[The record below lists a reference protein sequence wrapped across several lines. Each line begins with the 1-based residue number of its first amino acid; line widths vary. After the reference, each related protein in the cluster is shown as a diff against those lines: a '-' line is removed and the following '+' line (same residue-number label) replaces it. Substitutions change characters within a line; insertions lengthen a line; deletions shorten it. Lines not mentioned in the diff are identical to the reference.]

1 MPQFFDPTTGQ
12 PLPDL
17 APDEAAAAITQ
28 GKAGLDKTSGP
39 VLLKGKDGS
48 VYKFAPEKVPDVL
61 AKYPDAYQ
69 FLTPQEELQHRVHKE
84 EEAKG
89 LTGSLE
95 EGASSFANQALF
107 GVPEAIASAE
117 LSPKEA
123 AEREARQQ
131 EHSTARLVGGAAGVG
146 ATMLA
151 GGELFK
157 AADLA
162 GQAVARGVLPAAAA
176 ADASLGARLAGQALN
191 YATQGAIFSSPQA
204 LVQATIGQDPKKA
217 AETLA
222 WGIGLGGL
230 LGGGGE
236 LLSSGVGAAKT
247 AIDEALVKNAKDLD
261 TFANTSAVRAAGA
274 QKSQLMRE
282 SEDRIQEVGNYLHEN
297 ELIKPGMSRQDIG
310 DVVES
315 ARKIEGGRMG
325 DAIGKLDS
333 YLEKH
338 ANEPAMPRFD
348 DQGFYSGERVI
359 DNAIKPGDIGH
370 AIKNGVDLKP
380 REIEALT
387 PEQIEQGLKFGTYTR
402 TADGGL
408 HMNGMWGP
416 DLEMPMNADRAK
428 AIQQVID
435 SADKIET
442 HSYGGEDLV
451 SFEKAQDFAS
461 LLRRK
466 WGRSIDNSLN
476 EGGAKGMR
484 AVTPLDDA
492 KADAYFLVRHV
503 LHSAADDVAL
513 AAKDP
518 SLVGE
523 LGAAKKNYA
532 TLAQLETFAQNLDR
546 QQAGNKGMFGLT
558 DTIHAGRGI
567 AGLGL
572 GGIGAAVGGLM
583 GGAPGAVAGGYI
595 GKLVGSP
602 LDIMMKHWMEDKGL
616 VIMSALA
623 KRAAKEG
630 PEVWGSVISKDAQA
644 RLAETMGTVKD
655 TLKKMAIEGIQQT
668 SQRTNEHMKHLL
680 GSTSGLTGD
689 QAYNKLGDRL
699 NAIASNPQ
707 SLVTATSAMAAPF
720 AQASPALGAAYQAQV
735 ASAITYLHN
744 AFPRAP
750 MAPMPFA
757 PVTWSPSPTE
767 KLAFHDKAEVVANPM
782 SVMKHVAAGTL
793 SDAHLE
799 ALTTQYPQIKDEMTR
814 SILETAA
821 LYPDMKLSPAA
832 QAGVSKL
839 LGLPLDPLMQPQAV
853 QALQAQFKKQSAP
866 QVQAPPK
873 GKIKNRPSAASAFSA
888 TTGPGGIGEST

>member
-1 MPQFFDPTTGQ
+1 MP
-12 PLPDL
+12 
-17 APDEAAAAITQ
+17 
-28 GKAGLDKTSGP
+28 K
-39 VLLKGKDGS
+39 
-48 VYKFAPEKVPDVL
+48 
-61 AKYPDAYQ
+61 
-69 FLTPQEELQHRVHKE
+69 
-84 EEAKG
+84 
-89 LTGSLE
+89 
-95 EGASSFANQALF
+95 
-107 GVPEAIASAE
+107 
-117 LSPKEA
+117 
-123 AEREARQQ
+123 
-131 EHSTARLVGGAAGVG
+131 
-146 ATMLA
+146 
-151 GGELFK
+151 
-157 AADLA
+157 
-162 GQAVARGVLPAAAA
+162 
-176 ADASLGARLAGQALN
+176 
-191 YATQGAIFSSPQA
+191 
-204 LVQATIGQDPKKA
+204 
-217 AETLA
+217 
-222 WGIGLGGL
+222 
-230 LGGGGE
+230 
-236 LLSSGVGAAKT
+236 
-247 AIDEALVKNAKDLD
+247 
-261 TFANTSAVRAAGA
+261 
-274 QKSQLMRE
+274 
-282 SEDRIQEVGNYLHEN
+282 
-297 ELIKPGMSRQDIG
+297 
-310 DVVES
+310 
-315 ARKIEGGRMG
+315 
-325 DAIGKLDS
+325 
-333 YLEKH
+333 
-338 ANEPAMPRFD
+338 FD
-348 DQGFYSGERVI
+348 DQGFYSGERVV

-387 PEQIEQGLKFGTYTR
+387 PQQIEQGLKFGTYTR

-416 DLEMPMNADRAK
+416 DLEMPMNSDRAR

-442 HSYGGEDLV
+442 RSYGGEDLV
-451 SFEKAQDFAS
+451 SFQKAQDFAS
-461 LLRRK
+461 MLRRK
-466 WGRSIDNSLN
+466 WGGAIDKSLN
-476 EGGAKGMR
+476 EGGAKGLR
-484 AVTPLDDA
+484 TVSPLDDA

-532 TLAQLETFAQNLDR
+532 TLAKLEEFAQNLDR

-558 DTIHAGRGI
+558 DTIHAGHGI

-572 GGIGAAVGGLM
+572 GGIGAAVGGLI

-602 LDIMMKHWMEDKGL
+602 LDVMMKHWMEDKGL

-630 PEVWGSVISKDAQA
+630 PEVWGSVISKDAQT

-668 SQRTNEHMKHLL
+668 SQRTNEHMQHLL

-707 SLVTATSAMAAPF
+707 SLVSATSAMAAPF

-744 AFPRAP
+744 AFPSAP

-782 SVMKHVAAGTL
+782 AVMKHVAAGTL
-793 SDAHLE
+793 SDAHLD
-799 ALTTQYPQIKDEMTR
+799 ALNTQYPQIKDEMTR
-814 SILETAA
+814 AILETAA
-821 LYPDMKLSPAA
+821 LYPDMKLSPAS

-873 GKIKNRPSAASAFSA
+873 GKIKNRPSAASAFSS